1 MPDWL
6 VITVAIATPLLGFA
20 GAALGQLVSRRAS
33 RELDVWRRREETM
46 RMLRWAAEL
55 TMQPES
61 GALGLSVLDSLSRSE
76 LLQPADQPLIS
87 AVLATVTARAEAIY
101 TEEEATGGSDEHN
114 DND

>member
-6 VITVAIATPLLGFA
+6 VIAIAVATPLLGFI
-20 GAALGQLVSRRAS
+20 GVLLGQLLTRQGA

-101 TEEEATGGSDEHN
+101 TEEEATGGIDEHT